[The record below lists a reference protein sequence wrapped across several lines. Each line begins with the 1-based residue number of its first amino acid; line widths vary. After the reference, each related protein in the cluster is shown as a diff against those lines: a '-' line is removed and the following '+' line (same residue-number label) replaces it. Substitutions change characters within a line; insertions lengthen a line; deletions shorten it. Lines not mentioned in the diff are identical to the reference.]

1 MGGGGRTVDEDEGP
15 AFDEGAIN
23 DIAYRLGIADVFADG
38 LVGVERLL
46 PFLSTS
52 EATSATTPSSPSL
65 SLVE

>member
-1 MGGGGRTVDEDEGP
+1 MGGGGRTVEEDEGL
-15 AFDEGAIN
+15 AFDEEGIG

-65 SLVE
+65 SFVE